1 MAKNYV
7 CPVCHEWVNQD
18 PHKCSGTA
26 VPSMSNMWGIPHVAG
41 HEMNAYTF
49 PDLTGIVDQLDS
61 YIASLRGSAT
71 WPGLSKTLKLGREV
85 TAPGMMLVLGNPKK
99 IGSQCVCEVLN
110 PMLPGV
116 TYKTTHKSYT
126 GGDKFG
132 FTDLIAAEEFFKQ
145 TGAINIMPGDNWSGA
160 VLPDGGV
167 FVNAHSK
174 CATGLL
180 VHEIMHAY
188 GGPAGMFGEGLTDWF
203 TLDLMKQWGK
213 AYSGNPAYAYN
224 VMLVDRV
231 VAKAGKNRVARMVFG
246 DKAALHALKVQK
258 ATGKMLMNKPQV
270 AVVNWSKVRTAQ
282 GNVTEIALA
291 AQENTMLALGY
302 RAATMATSVPKPATE
317 QQESSAGLPG
327 ANDAL
332 ATALTDLMP

>member
-1 MAKNYV
+1 
-7 CPVCHEWVNQD
+7 
-18 PHKCSGTA
+18 
-26 VPSMSNMWGIPHVAG
+26 
-41 HEMNAYTF
+41 
-49 PDLTGIVDQLDS
+49 
-61 YIASLRGSAT
+61 
-71 WPGLSKTLKLGREV
+71 
-85 TAPGMMLVLGNPKK
+85 
-99 IGSQCVCEVLN
+99 
-110 PMLPGV
+110 
-116 TYKTTHKSYT
+116 
-126 GGDKFG
+126 
-132 FTDLIAAEEFFKQ
+132 
-145 TGAINIMPGDNWSGA
+145 
-160 VLPDGGV
+160 
-167 FVNAHSK
+167 
-174 CATGLL
+174 
-180 VHEIMHAY
+180 MHAY

-213 AYSGNPAYAYN
+213 AYSGNPAYAHN

-246 DKAALHALKVQK
+246 DKAALDALKVQK

-302 RAATMATSVPKPATE
+302 TAATMATSVPKPATE

-327 ANDAL
+327 AIDAL